1 MFGYSDTYIRR
12 WFEPDL
18 LASLRFLTVGQM
30 AFHLVDP
37 SELNKALK
45 TSTTLK
51 GKLDATVQKN
61 LDSPSTLLALMNG
74 LNDDILKAY
83 GKLFGK

>member
-45 TSTTLK
+45 KWNDLERQA
-51 GKLDATVQKN
+51 GCNRAEELGLAVDLVGLDERAER
-61 LDSPSTLLALMNG
+61 
-74 LNDDILKAY
+74 
-83 GKLFGK
+83 